1 MEYNIKRRFPI
12 MKKMLALLLTATM
25 LLSMC
30 AFSTAMAEEKSLM
43 TIDIYDEAA
52 NYHGIQTGWFGKV
65 IKDRFNLELN
75 IIAPQVA
82 GSSIYATRAAEGN
95 LGDLIIMDK
104 NTFKECVGA
113 GLIKDIGDKLPELE
127 NLKPYKLQIDT
138 FNTNLGAAE
147 GVYYGIPDQMT
158 DTSPVSLTAEM
169 VYSSPQVRW
178 DLYKAAGSP
187 KVENLDGL
195 LDLLAKI
202 HEIHPTNDAGDPAYP
217 ISLWPD
223 WDNNDN
229 MSGPANVVQLTT
241 WYGDKVKGSAILKP
255 DNTFTKITDKTAGY
269 YTITKFINKAYQMGL
284 VDPESFEQDWNSVCS
299 KISAGQI
306 DLIWYNWEIGFWNS
320 QERMNNGTAF
330 QVIPLEDGLFYADAD
345 SYYGSTRAWGV
356 GSKVEGEKYDRVME
370 LIDWLASP
378 EGLAFQHC
386 GIEGFTYEV
395 NEKGKYNQINDNAL
409 MDNLPVPEEFGGGG
423 YQDGNNAINQW
434 LCASICTNPATGE
447 TYDVKFWET
456 YIEKNMTD
464 MKREWM
470 AHFDAENS
478 VDWMKKNGKLLASPN
493 VSVALEVD
501 TNDITLIR
509 NDINKVLCK
518 YTWQMFAA
526 ETDEDFEALWDKM
539 DKEME
544 GLDYNTLY
552 EFDCAKWQVEVDAKV
567 AAAAAFAE

>member
-1 MEYNIKRRFPI
+1 

-30 AFSTAMAEEKSLM
+30 AFSTAMAEEKPLM

-269 YTITKFINKAYQMGL
+269 YMITKFINKAYQMGL

-330 QVIPLEDGLFYADAD
+330 QVIPLEDGLFYGDAD

-378 EGLAFQHC
+378 EGLAYQHC

>member
-1 MEYNIKRRFPI
+1 MRKL
-12 MKKMLALLLTATM
+12 LALLLTATM
-25 LLSMC
+25 LVSMC
-30 AFSTAMAEEKSLM
+30 AFGPAMAEEKPLM

-158 DTSPVSLTAEM
+158 DTSPVTLTAEM

-269 YTITKFINKAYQMGL
+269 YMITKFINKAYQMGL

-330 QVIPLEDGLFYADAD
+330 QVIPLEDGLFYGDAD

-378 EGLAFQHC
+378 EGLVYQHC

>member
-1 MEYNIKRRFPI
+1 MRKL
-12 MKKMLALLLTATM
+12 LALLLTATM
-25 LLSMC
+25 LVSMC
-30 AFSTAMAEEKSLM
+30 AFGPAMAEEKPLM

-269 YTITKFINKAYQMGL
+269 YMITKFINKAYQMGL

-330 QVIPLEDGLFYADAD
+330 QVIPLEDGLFYGDAD

-552 EFDCAKWQVEVDAKV
+552 EFDCNKWQVEVDAKV

>member
-1 MEYNIKRRFPI
+1 M
-12 MKKMLALLLTATM
+12 
-25 LLSMC
+25 
-30 AFSTAMAEEKSLM
+30 
-43 TIDIYDEAA
+43 
-52 NYHGIQTGWFGKV
+52 
-65 IKDRFNLELN
+65 
-75 IIAPQVA
+75 A

-104 NTFKECVGA
+104 NTFKECVAA

-241 WYGDKVKGSAILKP
+241 WYGDKVKGAAILKP

-320 QERMNNGTAF
+320 QERMDNGTAF

-356 GSKVEGEKYDRVME
+356 GSLVEGEKYDRVME

-456 YIEKNMTD
+456 YIEKNMTE

-470 AHFDAENS
+470 EHFDAAHS

-552 EFDCAKWQVEVDAKV
+552 EFDCNKWQVEVDAKV

>member
-1 MEYNIKRRFPI
+1 MRKL
-12 MKKMLALLLTATM
+12 LALLLTATM
-25 LLSMC
+25 LVSMC
-30 AFSTAMAEEKSLM
+30 AFGPAMAEEKPLM

-269 YTITKFINKAYQMGL
+269 YMITKFINKAYQMGL

-330 QVIPLEDGLFYADAD
+330 QVIPLEDGLFYGDAD

-456 YIEKNMTD
+456 YIEKNMTE

>member
-1 MEYNIKRRFPI
+1 MRKL
-12 MKKMLALLLTATM
+12 LALLLTANM
-25 LLSMC
+25 LASMC
-30 AFSTAMAEEKSLM
+30 AFGPAMAEEKPLM

-104 NTFKECVGA
+104 NTFKECVAA
-113 GLIKDIGDKLPELE
+113 GLVKDIGDKLPELE

-269 YTITKFINKAYQMGL
+269 YMITKFINKAYQMGL

-330 QVIPLEDGLFYADAD
+330 QVIPLEDGLFYGDAD

-378 EGLAFQHC
+378 EGLVYQHC

>member
-1 MEYNIKRRFPI
+1 MRKL
-12 MKKMLALLLTATM
+12 LALLLTATM
-25 LLSMC
+25 LVSMC
-30 AFSTAMAEEKSLM
+30 AFGPAMAEEKPLM

-269 YTITKFINKAYQMGL
+269 YMITKFINKAYQMGL

-330 QVIPLEDGLFYADAD
+330 QVIPLEDGLFYGDAD

-456 YIEKNMTD
+456 YIEKNMTE

-493 VSVALEVD
+493 VSVALAVD

>member
-1 MEYNIKRRFPI
+1 

-30 AFSTAMAEEKSLM
+30 AFSTAMAEEKPLM

-158 DTSPVSLTAEM
+158 DTSPVTLTAEM

-330 QVIPLEDGLFYADAD
+330 QVIPLEDGLFYGDAD

-356 GSKVEGEKYDRVME
+356 GSLVEGEKYDRVME

-456 YIEKNMTD
+456 YIEKNMTE

>member
-1 MEYNIKRRFPI
+1 MRKL
-12 MKKMLALLLTATM
+12 LALLLTATM
-25 LLSMC
+25 LVSMC
-30 AFSTAMAEEKSLM
+30 AFGPAMAEEKPLM

-269 YTITKFINKAYQMGL
+269 YMITKFINKAYQMGL

-330 QVIPLEDGLFYADAD
+330 QVIPLEDGLFYGDAD

>member
-1 MEYNIKRRFPI
+1 MRKL
-12 MKKMLALLLTATM
+12 LALLLTATM
-25 LLSMC
+25 LVSMC
-30 AFSTAMAEEKSLM
+30 AFGPAMAEEKPLM

-269 YTITKFINKAYQMGL
+269 YMITKFINKAYQMGL

-378 EGLAFQHC
+378 EGLTYQHC

>member
-30 AFSTAMAEEKSLM
+30 AFGPAMAEEKPLM

-158 DTSPVSLTAEM
+158 DTSPVTLTAEM

-269 YTITKFINKAYQMGL
+269 YMITKFINKAYQMGL

-330 QVIPLEDGLFYADAD
+330 QVIPLEDGLFYGDAD

-552 EFDCAKWQVEVDAKV
+552 EFDCNKWQVEVDAKV

>member
-1 MEYNIKRRFPI
+1 

-30 AFSTAMAEEKSLM
+30 AFSTAMAEEKPLM

-269 YTITKFINKAYQMGL
+269 YMITKFINKAYQMGL

-330 QVIPLEDGLFYADAD
+330 QVIPLEDGLFYGDAD

-464 MKREWM
+464 MKRESM

>member
-1 MEYNIKRRFPI
+1 MRKL
-12 MKKMLALLLTATM
+12 LALLLTATM
-25 LLSMC
+25 LVSMC
-30 AFSTAMAEEKSLM
+30 AFGPAMAEEKPLM

-269 YTITKFINKAYQMGL
+269 YMITKFINKAYQMGL

-378 EGLAFQHC
+378 EGLVYQHC

>member
-1 MEYNIKRRFPI
+1 M
-12 MKKMLALLLTATM
+12 
-25 LLSMC
+25 
-30 AFSTAMAEEKSLM
+30 
-43 TIDIYDEAA
+43 
-52 NYHGIQTGWFGKV
+52 
-65 IKDRFNLELN
+65 
-75 IIAPQVA
+75 
-82 GSSIYATRAAEGN
+82 
-95 LGDLIIMDK
+95 
-104 NTFKECVGA
+104 
-113 GLIKDIGDKLPELE
+113 
-127 NLKPYKLQIDT
+127 
-138 FNTNLGAAE
+138 
-147 GVYYGIPDQMT
+147 
-158 DTSPVSLTAEM
+158 
-169 VYSSPQVRW
+169 
-178 DLYKAAGSP
+178 
-187 KVENLDGL
+187 
-195 LDLLAKI
+195 
-202 HEIHPTNDAGDPAYP
+202 
-217 ISLWPD
+217 
-223 WDNNDN
+223 
-229 MSGPANVVQLTT
+229 
-241 WYGDKVKGSAILKP
+241 
-255 DNTFTKITDKTAGY
+255 
-269 YTITKFINKAYQMGL
+269 
-284 VDPESFEQDWNSVCS
+284 
-299 KISAGQI
+299 
-306 DLIWYNWEIGFWNS
+306 
-320 QERMNNGTAF
+320 
-330 QVIPLEDGLFYADAD
+330 
-345 SYYGSTRAWGV
+345 
-356 GSKVEGEKYDRVME
+356 EGEKYDRVME

-378 EGLAFQHC
+378 EGLAYQHC

-456 YIEKNMTD
+456 YIEKNMTE

-493 VSVALEVD
+493 VSVALAVD

>member
-1 MEYNIKRRFPI
+1 

-30 AFSTAMAEEKSLM
+30 AFSTAMAEEKPLM

-158 DTSPVSLTAEM
+158 DTSPVTLTAEM

-269 YTITKFINKAYQMGL
+269 YMITKFINKAYQMGL

-330 QVIPLEDGLFYADAD
+330 QVIPLEDGLFYGDAD

-378 EGLAFQHC
+378 EGLVYQHC

>member
-1 MEYNIKRRFPI
+1 

-30 AFSTAMAEEKSLM
+30 AFSTAMAEEKPLM

-104 NTFKECVGA
+104 NTFKECVVA

-169 VYSSPQVRW
+169 VYTSPQVRW
-178 DLYKAAGSP
+178 DLYKAVGSP

-241 WYGDKVKGSAILKP
+241 WYGDKVKGAAILKP

-330 QVIPLEDGLFYADAD
+330 QVIPLEDGLFYTDAD

-456 YIEKNMTD
+456 YIEKNMTQ

-470 AHFDAENS
+470 EHFDAEHS

>member
-1 MEYNIKRRFPI
+1 

-30 AFSTAMAEEKSLM
+30 AFSTAMAEEKPLM

-269 YTITKFINKAYQMGL
+269 YMITKFINKAYQMGL

-330 QVIPLEDGLFYADAD
+330 QVIPLEDGLFYGDAD

>member
-1 MEYNIKRRFPI
+1 MRKL
-12 MKKMLALLLTATM
+12 LALLLTATM
-25 LLSMC
+25 LVSMC
-30 AFSTAMAEEKSLM
+30 AFGPAMAEEKPLM

-158 DTSPVSLTAEM
+158 DTSPVTLTAEM

-241 WYGDKVKGSAILKP
+241 WYGDKVKGAAILKP

-330 QVIPLEDGLFYADAD
+330 QVIPLEDGLFYGDAD

-378 EGLAFQHC
+378 EGLVYQHC

>member
-1 MEYNIKRRFPI
+1 

-30 AFSTAMAEEKSLM
+30 AFSTAMAEEKPLM

-52 NYHGIQTGWFGKV
+52 NYHGIQTGWFAKV

-269 YTITKFINKAYQMGL
+269 YMITKFINKAYQMGL

-330 QVIPLEDGLFYADAD
+330 QVIPLEDGLFYGDAD

-456 YIEKNMTD
+456 YIEKNMTE

-470 AHFDAENS
+470 EHFDAANS

>member
-1 MEYNIKRRFPI
+1 

-30 AFSTAMAEEKSLM
+30 AFSTAMAEEKPLM

-52 NYHGIQTGWFGKV
+52 NYHGIQTGWFAKV

-241 WYGDKVKGSAILKP
+241 WYGDKVKGAAILKP

-269 YTITKFINKAYQMGL
+269 YMITKFINKAYQMGL

-378 EGLAFQHC
+378 EGLAYQHC

>member
-1 MEYNIKRRFPI
+1 

-30 AFSTAMAEEKSLM
+30 AFSTAMAEEKPLM

-158 DTSPVSLTAEM
+158 DTSPVTLTAEM

-378 EGLAFQHC
+378 EGLAYQHC

-493 VSVALEVD
+493 VSVALAVD

>member
-1 MEYNIKRRFPI
+1 

-30 AFSTAMAEEKSLM
+30 AFSPAMAEEKPLM

-202 HEIHPTNDAGDPAYP
+202 HEIHPTNEAGDPAYP

-241 WYGDKVKGSAILKP
+241 WYGDKVKGAAILKP

-378 EGLAFQHC
+378 EGLVYQHC

-493 VSVALEVD
+493 VSVALAVD

>member
-1 MEYNIKRRFPI
+1 MRKL
-12 MKKMLALLLTATM
+12 LALLLTATM
-25 LLSMC
+25 LVSMC
-30 AFSTAMAEEKSLM
+30 AFGPAMAEEKPLM

-330 QVIPLEDGLFYADAD
+330 QVIPLEDGLFYGDAD

>member
-1 MEYNIKRRFPI
+1 MRKL
-12 MKKMLALLLTATM
+12 LALLLTATM
-25 LLSMC
+25 LVSMC
-30 AFSTAMAEEKSLM
+30 AFGPAMAEEKPLM

-330 QVIPLEDGLFYADAD
+330 QVIPLEDGLFYGDAD

-378 EGLAFQHC
+378 EGLVYQHC

-470 AHFDAENS
+470 AHFEAENS

>member
-30 AFSTAMAEEKSLM
+30 AFSTAMAEEKPLM

-52 NYHGIQTGWFGKV
+52 NYHGIQTGWFAKV

-269 YTITKFINKAYQMGL
+269 YMITKFINKAYQMGL

-330 QVIPLEDGLFYADAD
+330 QVIPLEDGLFYGDAD

>member
-1 MEYNIKRRFPI
+1 MRKL
-12 MKKMLALLLTATM
+12 LALLLTATM
-25 LLSMC
+25 LVSMC
-30 AFSTAMAEEKSLM
+30 AFGPAMAEEKPLM

-202 HEIHPTNDAGDPAYP
+202 HEIHPTNEAGDPAYP

-269 YTITKFINKAYQMGL
+269 YMITKFINKAYQMGL

-378 EGLAFQHC
+378 EGLVYQHC

>member
-1 MEYNIKRRFPI
+1 MRKL
-12 MKKMLALLLTATM
+12 LALLLTATM
-25 LLSMC
+25 LVSMC
-30 AFSTAMAEEKSLM
+30 AFGPAMAEEKPLM

-138 FNTNLGAAE
+138 FNTNLGAAD

-229 MSGPANVVQLTT
+229 RSGPANVVQLTT

-269 YTITKFINKAYQMGL
+269 YMITKFINKAYQMGL

-330 QVIPLEDGLFYADAD
+330 QVIPLEDGLFYGDAD

-378 EGLAFQHC
+378 EGLVYQHC

>member
-1 MEYNIKRRFPI
+1 

-30 AFSTAMAEEKSLM
+30 AFSTAMAEEKPLM

-52 NYHGIQTGWFGKV
+52 NYHGIQTGWFAKV

-241 WYGDKVKGSAILKP
+241 WYGDKVKGAAILKH

-330 QVIPLEDGLFYADAD
+330 QVIPLEDGLFYGDAD

-378 EGLAFQHC
+378 EGLVYQHC

>member
-1 MEYNIKRRFPI
+1 

-30 AFSTAMAEEKSLM
+30 AFSTAMAEEKPLM

-330 QVIPLEDGLFYADAD
+330 QVIPLEDGLFYGDAD

>member
-1 MEYNIKRRFPI
+1 

-30 AFSTAMAEEKSLM
+30 AFSTAMAEEKPLM

-158 DTSPVSLTAEM
+158 DTSPVTLTAEM

-330 QVIPLEDGLFYADAD
+330 QVIPLEDGLFYGDAD

-378 EGLAFQHC
+378 EGLVYQHC

>member
-1 MEYNIKRRFPI
+1 MRKL
-12 MKKMLALLLTATM
+12 LALLLTATM
-25 LLSMC
+25 LVSMC
-30 AFSTAMAEEKSLM
+30 AFGPAMAEEKPLM

-269 YTITKFINKAYQMGL
+269 YMITKFINKAYQMGL

-330 QVIPLEDGLFYADAD
+330 QVIPLEDGLFYGDAD

-378 EGLAFQHC
+378 EGLVYQHC

-456 YIEKNMTD
+456 YIEKNMTE

-493 VSVALEVD
+493 VSVALAVD

>member
-1 MEYNIKRRFPI
+1 MRKL
-12 MKKMLALLLTATM
+12 LALLLTATM
-25 LLSMC
+25 LVSMC
-30 AFSTAMAEEKSLM
+30 AFGPAMAEEKPLM

-229 MSGPANVVQLTT
+229 RSGPANVVQLTT

-269 YTITKFINKAYQMGL
+269 YMITKFINKAYQMGL

-320 QERMNNGTAF
+320 QERMNTGTAF
-330 QVIPLEDGLFYADAD
+330 QVIPLEDGLFYGDAD

-378 EGLAFQHC
+378 EGLVYQHC

>member
-1 MEYNIKRRFPI
+1 

-30 AFSTAMAEEKSLM
+30 AFSTAMAEEKPLM

-158 DTSPVSLTAEM
+158 DTSPVTLTAEM

-269 YTITKFINKAYQMGL
+269 YMITKFINKAYQMGL

-330 QVIPLEDGLFYADAD
+330 QVIPLEDGLFYGDAD

-456 YIEKNMTD
+456 YKEKNMTD

>member
-1 MEYNIKRRFPI
+1 

-30 AFSTAMAEEKSLM
+30 AFSTAMAEEKPLM

-104 NTFKECVGA
+104 NTFKECVAA

-269 YTITKFINKAYQMGL
+269 YMITKFINKAYQMGL

-330 QVIPLEDGLFYADAD
+330 QVIPLEDGLFYGDAD

-378 EGLAFQHC
+378 EGLVYQHC

>member
-1 MEYNIKRRFPI
+1 MRKL
-12 MKKMLALLLTATM
+12 LALLLTATM
-25 LLSMC
+25 LVSMC
-30 AFSTAMAEEKSLM
+30 AFGPAMAEEKPLM

-202 HEIHPTNDAGDPAYP
+202 HEIHPTNDVGDPAYP

-269 YTITKFINKAYQMGL
+269 YMITKFINKAYQMGL

-330 QVIPLEDGLFYADAD
+330 QVIPLEDGLFYGDAD

-378 EGLAFQHC
+378 EGLVYQHC

>member
-1 MEYNIKRRFPI
+1 MRKL
-12 MKKMLALLLTATM
+12 LALLLTATM
-25 LLSMC
+25 LVSMC
-30 AFSTAMAEEKSLM
+30 AFGPAMAEEKPLM

-269 YTITKFINKAYQMGL
+269 YMITKFINKAYQMGL

-330 QVIPLEDGLFYADAD
+330 QVIPLEDGLFYGDAD

-378 EGLAFQHC
+378 EGLVYQHC

>member
-1 MEYNIKRRFPI
+1 MRKL
-12 MKKMLALLLTATM
+12 LALLLTATM
-25 LLSMC
+25 LVSMC
-30 AFSTAMAEEKSLM
+30 AFGPAMAEEKPLM

-158 DTSPVSLTAEM
+158 DTSPVTLTAEM

-269 YTITKFINKAYQMGL
+269 YMITKFINKAYQMGL

-330 QVIPLEDGLFYADAD
+330 QVIPLEDGLFYGDAD

-552 EFDCAKWQVEVDAKV
+552 EFDCNKWQVEVDAKV